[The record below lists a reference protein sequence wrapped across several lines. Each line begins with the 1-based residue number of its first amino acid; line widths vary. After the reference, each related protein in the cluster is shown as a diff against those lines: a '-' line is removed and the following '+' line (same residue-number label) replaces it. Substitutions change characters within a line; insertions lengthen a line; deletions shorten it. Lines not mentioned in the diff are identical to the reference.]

1 MFNNKKKKKKKKEF
15 DGSLSHFL
23 NLFPRMMV
31 MMTVKVMVMVK
42 VKVMVR
48 MIRVNRIGVAATKS
62 GQHGSRQGT
71 QTPQHH
77 NSSAG

>member
-1 MFNNKKKKKKKKEF
+1 
-15 DGSLSHFL
+15 
-23 NLFPRMMV
+23 MV